1 MTAISLAH
9 FSKERQ
15 DIKID
20 VYEATAKYSETGA
33 GVVFYMRP
41 FKILQRLGL
50 EADILKL
57 LGKSEA
63 SFTPGECLMPHI
75 IPIIRI
81 YLRYRLH
88 DGIEEI

>member
-9 FSKERQ
+9 FSRERQ

-41 FKILQRLGL
+41 FKILQMLGL
-50 EADILKL
+50 EVDILKL

-63 SFTPGECLMPHI
+63 SFTPGECSMPNNN
-75 IPIIRI
+75 PTVKN
-81 YLRYRLH
+81 LSLLQTT
-88 DGIEEI
+88 